1 MSEVMWLL
9 GRLAHDHKTIADF
22 LYEKHMLAS
31 PDQLW
36 TGAPPLRRW
45 AENQPFWRL
54 EAVTTSIPI
63 VAVFTSDPVARGF
76 VARLNH
82 PGKLR

>member
-31 PDQLW
+31 PDQ
-36 TGAPPLRRW
+36 AVDRRS
-45 AENQPFWRL
+45 AVAAVGGEPAVL
-54 EAVTTSIPI
+54 AVKAVTTSIPI